1 MGKLDLTEEEATPLV
16 IDDLEEGVQEK
27 WLIAGKVL
35 HRKILHIQTIANALR
50 AAWGNPRGLS
60 FKPGG
65 ENIFVAEFEN
75 RRDRDRVRDGSPWHV
90 SRHAVILLE
99 FQDCMRPSEL
109 KFDKIQLWAR
119 VLNLPFNLRND
130 TWGKAIAK

>member
-1 MGKLDLTEEEATPLV
+1 MAPASSPMAHNANADEPLSPRAVRARLEEAMGKLDRTEEEATPLV

-50 AAWGNPRGLS
+50 PPCGNPRGLT

-65 ENIFVAEFEN
+65 GREHIHGG
-75 RRDRDRVRDGSPWHV
+75 VRES
-90 SRHAVILLE
+90 S
-99 FQDCMRPSEL
+99 
-109 KFDKIQLWAR
+109 
-119 VLNLPFNLRND
+119 
-130 TWGKAIAK
+130 